1 MTQDGAS
8 VTVITQSFT
17 IPKSSFYAADSN
29 STTETVTKTL
39 CWIWPEQFKSYV
51 HTGNAGYGGNLFANT
66 GDEGG
71 GYTTLVG
78 DINSNHARH
87 FRADSTSVPGQAPSA
102 VPPVGAGMFAA
113 DVETCASYHNN
124 ADEVIGKNIKY
135 IRVRFTAKEAD
146 K

>member
-8 VTVITQSFT
+8 VTVITQRFT
-17 IPKSSFYAADSN
+17 IPASSFCPENSN
-29 STTETVTKTL
+29 STTETVPKTL
-39 CWIWPEQFKSYV
+39 YWIWPEQFKSYV
-51 HTGNAGYGGNLFANT
+51 RTGNAGYGGNLFAST
-66 GDEGG
+66 DAA
-71 GYTTLVG
+71 GYTALVG
-78 DINSNHARH
+78 DINNNHARY

-102 VPPVGAGMFAA
+102 VPPVGAGMSSA
-113 DVETCASYHNN
+113 DVETCASYYNN